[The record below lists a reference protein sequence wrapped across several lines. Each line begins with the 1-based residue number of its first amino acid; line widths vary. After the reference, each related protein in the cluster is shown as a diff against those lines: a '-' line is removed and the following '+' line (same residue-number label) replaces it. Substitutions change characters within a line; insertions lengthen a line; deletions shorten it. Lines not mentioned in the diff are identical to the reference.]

1 MSQAIEKLKQIITNT
16 DDIFVR
22 IPVDE
27 IKGDHKIQEDLG
39 IDSLGLVNLFYEIS
53 DEVES
58 DDDEEV
64 AANWSTVSDITK
76 YIEENQS

>member
-1 MSQAIEKLKQIITNT
+1 MSQAIEMLKQIITNT
-16 DDIFVR
+16 DDVFVR
-22 IPVDE
+22 IPVEE
-27 IKGDHKIQEDLG
+27 IKGEHKIQEDLG

-58 DDDEEV
+58 DDDEEI

-76 YIEENQS
+76 YIEEKQS